1 MSGERWSL
9 DVDGISCLA
18 SGICTAM
25 ANRHFAI
32 GSDGHSRPIEAEIDA
47 DPTVIDAAESC
58 PAEAITVTDL
68 ATGAML
74 AGPE

>member
-1 MSGERWSL
+1 MSERWSVE
-9 DVDGISCLA
+9 VDDTSCLA
-18 SGICTAM
+18 SGICTSM

-32 GSDGHSRPIEAEIDA
+32 GADGHSQVIEKEIDA
-47 DPTVIDAAESC
+47 DPSVIDAAESC

-68 ATGAML
+68 ASGAML